1 MQNDDLP
8 HDAYVAYDIDVRD
21 LNDQRG
27 SPRVPLFA
35 RVELPW
41 HMSKSLRARDLS
53 LTGLRALSRDGRVAH
68 FAGERLHL
76 RFTLPGTNETIE
88 ATARVVSQ
96 RDAGN
101 DVDVGLAF
109 ETLTTD
115 AALSLYRFI
124 EKRID

>member
-1 MQNDDLP
+1 MTNHDLP
-8 HDAYVAYDIDVRD
+8 QYDAVAYDIDVSD
-21 LNDQRG
+21 LDDQRG

-76 RFTLPGTNETIE
+76 RFTLPGTSETIE

-96 RDAGN
+96 REAGN

-109 ETLTTD
+109 ETLTAD
-115 AALSLYRFI
+115 AAISLYRFI
-124 EKRID
+124 EKRRD